1 MPSIPLNDRLIV
13 ALDVPT
19 VAAARDLISRL
30 GSAVSF
36 YKIGLQLQYAGG
48 IDLARELKDAGKKI
62 FLDAKLF
69 DIDQTVSGATANIA
83 RLGVDFLTVH
93 AHTPTLRAAVTGRG
107 NSDLRLL
114 AVTVLTSMGPADM
127 EELGTRFSLEE
138 MVMRR
143 AQTAIDTGCD
153 GVIASGNEA
162 RQLRALAGDR
172 LLIVTPGIRS
182 EGVATDDQQRATTP
196 EGAIA
201 AGADY
206 LVVGRQI
213 LRSPTPGA
221 EAEAILRQV
230 ESALATTSRASVANI
245 KPGLNTFSGDAASGR
260 PTYL

>member
-1 MPSIPLNDRLIV
+1 MAAIPLNDRLIV

-19 VAAARDLISRL
+19 VAAARDLVRRI
-30 GSAVSF
+30 GPAVSF

-107 NSDLRLL
+107 TSDLRLL

-127 EELGTRFSLEE
+127 AELGTRYSLEE
-138 MVMRR
+138 MVLRR
-143 AQTAIDTGCD
+143 AQAAIDSGCD

-162 RQLRALAGDR
+162 RKLRTLAGDR

-182 EGVATDDQQRATTP
+182 AGVAADDQQRATTP
-196 EGAIA
+196 RNAIA

-213 LRSPTPGA
+213 LRSPDPGA
-221 EAEAILRQV
+221 EAEAILHEV
-230 ESALATTSRASVANI
+230 DAALAVAHASA
-245 KPGLNTFSGDAASGR
+245 D
-260 PTYL
+260 